1 MSGPVSIFPRD
12 VEGQPQPCDPSAGCR
27 FSIYP
32 MTDAYVSVIV
42 DALAQTP
49 SDGLEVVTDDVSTYL
64 AGEPAAML
72 GFVAQTI
79 VAVSRRTGHVAV
91 TLLLSRGCP
100 GEGPCRPYSPASLT
114 RATRAASIDPT
125 GIRAAAHFSLYPLG
139 VPGYMEII
147 NSEIELAKEAGLFAR
162 AEHFTSRLEGDLA
175 EVLSAIGDSWGR
187 ADASHV
193 VAHATIS
200 VGSPTRQQP

>member
-1 MSGPVSIFPRD
+1 MSDSVTTNPRE
-12 VEGQPQPCDPSAGCR
+12 VEEQPHPCDPSAGCR

-32 MTDAYVSVIV
+32 MTDAYVPVIV

-72 GFVAQTI
+72 SFVAQTI
-79 VAVSRRTGHVAV
+79 VAVSRRTGHVAA

-100 GEGPCRPYSPASLT
+100 GEGPCLPDAPASFT
-114 RATRAASIDPT
+114 RATRAASIELA

-147 NSEIELAKEAGLFAR
+147 GSEIELAKEAGLYAR

-175 EVLSAIGDSWGR
+175 EVLSAIGDSWAR

-200 VGSPTRQQP
+200 VGSPTRKQP